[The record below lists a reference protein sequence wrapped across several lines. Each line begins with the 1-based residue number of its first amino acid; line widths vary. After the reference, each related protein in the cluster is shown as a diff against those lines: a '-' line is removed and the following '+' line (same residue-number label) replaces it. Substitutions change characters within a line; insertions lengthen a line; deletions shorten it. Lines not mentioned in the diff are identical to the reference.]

1 MNLLLRSLNS
11 AFHLSWNARGLG
23 RSSKRRRLSLIKE
36 QNIDMVFLLETKTT
50 VVTERFVRSLWKHN
64 HLSMLKMTQMGEL
77 EV

>member
-1 MNLLLRSLNS
+1 ML
-11 AFHLSWNARGLG
+11 FIMKILSWNAGGLG
-23 RSSKRRRLSLIKE
+23 RSSKRNRFRNLME
-36 QNIDMVFLLETKTT
+36 QQNIDMVFLQETKTT